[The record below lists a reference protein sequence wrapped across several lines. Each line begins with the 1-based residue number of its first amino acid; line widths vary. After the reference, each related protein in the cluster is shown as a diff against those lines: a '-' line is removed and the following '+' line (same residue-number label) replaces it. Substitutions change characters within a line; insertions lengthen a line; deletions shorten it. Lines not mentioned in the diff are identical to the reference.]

1 MYNPSVWGPTD
12 GLATEPW
19 IHLLNSPPNNSFIL
33 SQPANYSTEGLNWEP
48 FTNDFPSL
56 PAPSMT
62 NPCDLY
68 DNAPV
73 SAPCVQT
80 TQPNPHSQLLNTP
93 LSAQGVALG
102 PIAKHHQTPNSP
114 LSSLTSSSRSQARS
128 QASSHGVDV
137 TSEQVLHACHIAGCS
152 EGLIKQAKQNHEPG
166 LLTIILNYQVIEEV
180 LTSVGQCNLEESERF
195 LGVFDWNSLNSEV
208 HSERLLEAFG
218 WNVHSFKHKR
228 RWYS

>member
-1 MYNPSVWGPTD
+1 M
-12 GLATEPW
+12 
-19 IHLLNSPPNNSFIL
+19 HL
-33 SQPANYSTEGLNWEP
+33 
-48 FTNDFPSL
+48 FTPH
-56 PAPSMT
+56 
-62 NPCDLY
+62 
-68 DNAPV
+68 
-73 SAPCVQT
+73 VQT
-80 TQPNPHSQLLNTP
+80 AQLNPHSQLLNTP

-166 LLTIILNYQVIEEV
+166 LLAMILNYQVIEEV

-218 WNVHSFKHKR
+218 WNVHSFQHKR
-228 RWYS
+228 RWYSWPADLVQTKHWNPQCLSEGDIYGLWLAITYMWSDNGPIRQKEWPQGVHLGWTLTQDDIMNAKKKF